1 MGARLETVVM
11 VSGTH
16 SPPVLV
22 DREVEILS
30 RVEYRL
36 MATDAAREEVFRLRY
51 RAYLQEGAIEPN
63 VSERIEDK
71 FDYAPNSWI
80 FGLYCEGVL
89 TSSIRVSVAT
99 RAMPMT
105 PAVEAFGDLLEPELA
120 NGKVIVDPNRF
131 VADPARTVRI
141 PELPYLT
148 VRLGYVACGHF
159 EADIGTA
166 TVRKEHQAF
175 YRRVFLQ
182 DVLCEP
188 RPYPSLTKPL
198 SLMAAHYPSVRDRI
212 FRRYPYFRS
221 TLEEREQ
228 LFGARPQLAG
238 SEGSGYSDANRVP
251 LQPRQ
256 SAN

>member
-1 MGARLETVVM
+1 MS
-11 VSGTH
+11 SGTQA
-16 SPPVLV
+16 PPVLV
-22 DREVEILS
+22 DREAEILS

-36 MATDAAREEVFRLRY
+36 MDSDAAREEVFQLRY
-51 RAYLQEGAIEPN
+51 RAYLQEGAVAPN
-63 VSERIEDK
+63 AAERIEDK
-71 FDYAPNSWI
+71 FDHAPNSWI
-80 FGLYCEGVL
+80 FGLYCEGLL
-89 TSSIRVSVAT
+89 TSSIRISVAT
-99 RAMPMT
+99 PATPMT

-182 DVLCEP
+182 EVLCEP
-188 RPYPSLTKPL
+188 RPYPSLVKPL
-198 SLMAAHYPSVRDRI
+198 SLMAAHYPSVRERI

-221 TLEEREQ
+221 TVDERER
-228 LFGARPQLAG
+228 LFGARAELSG
-238 SEGSGYSDANRVP
+238 SAASAYSVP

>member
-1 MGARLETVVM
+1 MSPGTRIRPALVERET
-11 VSGTH
+11 
-16 SPPVLV
+16 
-22 DREVEILS
+22 EILS

-36 MATDAAREEVFRLRY
+36 MELEAEREEVYQLRY
-51 RAYLQEGAIEPN
+51 RAYLQEKAIAPN
-63 VSERIEDK
+63 AAERIEDK
-71 FDYAPNSWI
+71 FDHAPNSWI
-80 FGLYCEGVL
+80 FGLYVRGVL
-89 TSSIRVSVAT
+89 ASSIRISVS
-99 RAMPMT
+99 MPGTLMT
-105 PAVEAFGDLLEPELA
+105 PAVEAFADLLQPEVA
-120 NGKVIVDPNRF
+120 KGKIIVDPNRF
-131 VADPARTVRI
+131 VADPERTKRI

-159 EADIGTA
+159 QADIGTA

-221 TLEEREQ
+221 TAEECQR
-228 LFGARPQLAG
+228 LFRTGPSASVAVPSAGYEDGA
-238 SEGSGYSDANRVP
+238 YVP
-251 LQPRQ
+251 LQPHH
-256 SAN
+256 N